1 MNTKKRPKGFGKRA
15 NSASLRE
22 KIEIVADRPDEDVLP
37 YLENFMAQMKDIKPI
52 EEISLLTQE
61 DAKQAI
67 ATIDETLRQ
76 LNERLGVARS
86 LRQLLAQTKR

>member
-1 MNTKKRPKGFGKRA
+1 MNMKKRARGFGKA
-15 NSASLRE
+15 AQSSSLRE
-22 KIEIVADRPDEDVLP
+22 KIEIINDRPDEDVLP
-37 YLENFMAQMKDIKPI
+37 YLENFMAQMQDIKPL

-61 DAKQAI
+61 DARQAI

-86 LRQLLAQTKR
+86 LRQLLSQTKR

>member
-1 MNTKKRPKGFGKRA
+1 MNTKKRTRGFGKRA
-15 NSASLRE
+15 HSASLRE

-86 LRQLLAQTKR
+86 LRQLLSQTKR